1 MTNQELEKILYFH
14 NPWWREKKVPQELLP
29 PFKRPILEQLKK
41 YLKTLNRIIIIKG
54 PRRTGKTTLLYQL
67 IQDILDEKKEP
78 LEILF
83 LSFDDLKLR
92 QDLEKTLGIYEK
104 IRGKTLKEPQIYCFL
119 DEVHFLDNWSLIVK
133 KYFDKKYPIKF
144 IVSSSSASLF
154 KKSLESLAGRT
165 VEELIL
171 PFNFKEFVCYF
182 LREDKN
188 FLEFLEKKKFT
199 PYASELKILFE
210 KYLNRGGFPHL
221 LEVNEPSLW
230 EKLLREDV
238 LEKVIY
244 RDLVGLYGIREPE
257 KLEKTFLY
265 LSNITGQ
272 ILNFSNLA
280 KNLGISRQHLEK
292 YIFYLKES
300 YLIFLIPS
308 WGYSPAKSIRKPS
321 KIHLIDPGLAN
332 VFGLRAKQD
341 LIIESIVARHLFDL
355 KGKLSYFRNHY
366 EIDFILENKK
376 EIKPIEVKNK
386 EKPEVNDFKNLF
398 LFMKKYKLKEGLLLC
413 QDYEGEKKS
422 ENFTIKIM
430 PLWKWLMEYDL

>member
-14 NPWWREKKVPQELLP
+14 NPWWREKKVPQDFLP
-29 PFKRPILEQLKK
+29 PFKRPILEKLKK

-67 IQDILDEKKEP
+67 IQSILDEKKDP

-92 QDLEKTLGIYEK
+92 QDLEKTLAIYEK
-104 IRGKTLKEPQIYCFL
+104 IRGRTLKEPQIYCFL
-119 DEVHFLDNWSLIVK
+119 DEVHFLDNWSLMVK

-171 PFNFKEFVCYF
+171 PFTFKEFVCYF

-199 PYASELKILFE
+199 PYASELKILFK

-221 LEVNEPSLW
+221 LEISEPSLW

-244 RDLVGLYGIREPE
+244 RDLIQLYGVREPE

-300 YLIFLIPS
+300 YLIF
-308 WGYSPAKSIRKPS
+308 
-321 KIHLIDPGLAN
+321 
-332 VFGLRAKQD
+332 
-341 LIIESIVARHLFDL
+341 
-355 KGKLSYFRNHY
+355 
-366 EIDFILENKK
+366 
-376 EIKPIEVKNK
+376 
-386 EKPEVNDFKNLF
+386 
-398 LFMKKYKLKEGLLLC
+398 
-413 QDYEGEKKS
+413 
-422 ENFTIKIM
+422 
-430 PLWKWLMEYDL
+430 